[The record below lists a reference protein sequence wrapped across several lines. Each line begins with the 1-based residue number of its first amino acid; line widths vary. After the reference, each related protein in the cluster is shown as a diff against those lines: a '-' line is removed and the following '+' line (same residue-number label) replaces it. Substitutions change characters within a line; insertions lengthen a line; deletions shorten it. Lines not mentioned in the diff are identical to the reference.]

1 MCGVAGIY
9 DTFPE
14 TLLFH
19 RTDLKAYIDPKFSQE
34 YLHDEGGPIYKFT
47 MDNVMS
53 SLMDRDVVEIVT
65 EYEYGN
71 LKMAL
76 YGRKKK
82 LKDMC
87 DALKNYEMEDFTL
100 LDKLFPKNV

>member
-1 MCGVAGIY
+1 
-9 DTFPE
+9 
-14 TLLFH
+14 
-19 RTDLKAYIDPKFSQE
+19 
-34 YLHDEGGPIYKFT
+34 
-47 MDNVMS
+47 MS

-65 EYEYGN
+65 ECEYGN

-76 YGRKKK
+76 YSRKKK